1 VDFRLEELMTETEF
15 VVFLRRMGEIAK
27 VVNSFTSEAVQ
38 RDAFATLLASLN
50 DDSVESPGDRGKSDH
65 PSKTDG
71 GNAAKTVR
79 ARKRE
84 NSATPKPGGS
94 IDRDLNLRPTG
105 KQSFADFIALKR
117 PVSNQ
122 DKFAV
127 VVYYLEQ
134 VLELPTVS
142 ASQVRTVF
150 RLTEGWREPADV
162 DTALPVTA
170 LRKATID
177 TSDMEHIKTT
187 AQGRNFVEH
196 DLPAKSD
203 KK

>member
-1 VDFRLEELMTETEF
+1 MTEKEF
-15 VVFLRRMGEIAK
+15 GDFLKRMSEIAK
-27 VVNSFTSEAVQ
+27 VVNAFTSEAVQ
-38 RDAFATLLASLN
+38 RDVFSTLLATLN
-50 DDSVESPGDRGKSDH
+50 EDSVGPPSFDRGKFEGQAGDT
-65 PSKTDG
+65 K
-71 GNAAKTVR
+71 AAKK
-79 ARKRE
+79 ARSKKRE
-84 NSATPKPGGS
+84 NPGAPKAGGK
-94 IDRDLNLRPTG
+94 IDRELNLRPTG
-105 KQSFADFIALKR
+105 KQSFSEFIAQKQPR
-117 PVSNQ
+117 SNQ

-134 VLELPTVS
+134 VLELPAIS

-162 DTALPVTA
+162 DAALPVTA
-170 LRKATID
+170 VRKATID
-177 TSDMEHIKTT
+177 TSDMENIKTT